1 MERLSKSRLIRGLVL
16 AFVIALSGFAISAC
30 GASHEEKEGIVEGE
44 PVELGSLEYNVLFT
58 RPLNINDVEDSE
70 YLVGKEQPPADKIYI
85 GVFVKIHN
93 TSEDEAHR
101 IPESFEIETT
111 SGRKY
116 TNLESE
122 SIYALQPGTTI
133 EPEGNLPEIDSTAQ
147 VGPIQAS
154 MLLYLMDRD
163 ATEERPVKLIIEGE
177 EGPATVDLDL

>member
-1 MERLSKSRLIRGLVL
+1 MERISKSKLFRGLVL
-16 AFVIALSGFAISAC
+16 AFVVAISGFALAAC
-30 GASHEEKEGIVEGE
+30 GADHSEKEGIVEGE
-44 PVELGSLEYNVLFT
+44 QVYLGDLSYNVLFT

-70 YLVGKEQPPADKIYI
+70 YLVGKEEAPADKMWI

-93 TSEDEAHR
+93 KSEDDAHQ

-116 TNLESE
+116 TNIPSD
-122 SIYALQPGTTI
+122 SIYALEPGATI
-133 EPEGNLPEIDSTAQ
+133 EPEGNIPVTDSSAQ

-154 MLLYLMDRD
+154 MLLFLMDR
-163 ATEERPVKLIIEGE
+163 ASAEERPVKLIIEGD